1 MDPIYKPLTQ
11 EEKNKL
17 EAKGILMLIKR
28 IP

>member
-11 EEKNKL
+11 DEKNKL
-17 EAKGILMLIKR
+17 EAKGNFKLTER

>member
-1 MDPIYKPLTQ
+1 MDPIYKPLSQ

-17 EAKGILMLIKR
+17 EAKGNLYLIIR